1 MNIVSLEHITKSF
14 IDAPVL
20 NDVSLYIGEGRR
32 IGVIGANGAGKS
44 TLLKIAAGA
53 LKPDSGTVSTASGA
67 QISYLPQSP
76 DFPEGLSVIDTVLI
90 TLPTAP
96 TSRNTRRARCS
107 AGWALT
113 I

>member
-76 DFPEGLSVIDTVLI
+76 DFPEGFGNRHGILSHYQ
-90 TLPTAP
+90 PH
-96 TSRNTRRARCS
+96 RRAGIRGARDAQQ
-107 AGWALT
+107 AGH
-113 I
+113 